1 MKKAKIK
8 IEKIFRN
15 VVQTTNGPANKFT
28 LMYKNYGFR
37 GWGKGSEYK
46 EGDVVEVEYDE
57 NSKYQ
62 TGKYTYF
69 NLIRKQENT
78 REVLK
83 EILEIVKRIEE
94 KMDNSQQMEGFAEIE
109 QKELNEKLVQLSDV
123 LDRLLSSE
131 MELRDKL
138 QKVVKILKNK

>member
-15 VVQTTNGPANKFT
+15 VVQTKNGPANKFT
-28 LMYKNYGFR
+28 LMYKNYGFT

-46 EGDVVEVEYDE
+46 EGDIVEIEYDE
-57 NSKYQ
+57 TSKYQ

-78 REVLK
+78 KEILK
-83 EILEIVKRIEE
+83 EILEIVKRIEK
-94 KMDNSQQMEGFAEIE
+94 KMDDDYVIQPPAETPAEEFE
-109 QKELNEKLVQLSDV
+109 QLEEPPIDDLVPSDDGVDGITYDDLFGEEEK
-123 LDRLLSSE
+123 
-131 MELRDKL
+131 
-138 QKVVKILKNK
+138 

>member
-15 VVQTTNGPANKFT
+15 VVKTKNGPVNKFT
-28 LMYKNYGFR
+28 LMYKNYGFT

-62 TGKYTYF
+62 TEKYTYF
-69 NLIRKQENT
+69 NLVQKNENSK
-78 REVLK
+78 EILK
-83 EILEIVKRIEE
+83 EILEIVKRIEK
-94 KMDNSQQMEGFAEIE
+94 KMNDDYVIQPSEEFEEQPEEPPIEDLTPPEGEVDGITYDDLFGDE
-109 QKELNEKLVQLSDV
+109 N
-123 LDRLLSSE
+123 
-131 MELRDKL
+131 
-138 QKVVKILKNK
+138 